1 MVKVQRWS
9 PGLFVECW
17 NELWRRLEP
26 RWRSAAIVLAVSSVS
41 LLGPQDAGATQGSYA
56 IDRNA
61 TAAGDL
67 LAEMCRRVFLE
78 WPDCRPHAGYE
89 YLIVE
94 GTVVALGVESD
105 PEHDWDSSESFY
117 PGWGTTTIDP
127 KRAHAIGM
135 NGELTDGPIQVVERL
150 AWYRN
155 GHGTI
160 PEASF
165 GTKSEL
171 HNRMQLNDK
180 VVVVAIRPVDA
191 DTNNALYAPLFWP
204 RFSVV
209 FSVYWG
215 SDAPDA
221 MASVV
226 TSATLVP
233 SARKSFGQAWA
244 RVRAEDVSREYHMY
258 DIRANDVFELFVE
271 HLTRGGDNE

>member
-1 MVKVQRWS
+1 MTSQRKS
-9 PGLFVECW
+9 LELLLKCW
-17 NELWRRLEP
+17 NELRRRAAPSGLWAAILLLACSAALLEP
-26 RWRSAAIVLAVSSVS
+26 
-41 LLGPQDAGATQGSYA
+41 QETGATQGNYE
-56 IDRNA
+56 IDEDA

-127 KRAHAIGM
+127 KRVQAIGM
-135 NGELTDGPIQVVERL
+135 NGEVTEGPIQVVERL

-160 PEASF
+160 AEASF

-191 DTNNALYAPLFWP
+191 DTTNALYAPLFWP

-209 FSVYWG
+209 FSVYRG
-215 SDAPDA
+215 AGA
-221 MASVV
+221 MAGVL
-226 TSATLVP
+226 TNATLVP
-233 SARKSFGQAWA
+233 SSRQSVGQSW
-244 RVRAEDVSREYHMY
+244 SRLGPEEVNREFHMY
-258 DIRANDVFELFVE
+258 DVRADEAFELLVD
-271 HLTRGGDNE
+271 HLTRGGDFE